1 MSNSFFDQDQSI
13 GSILAVTLAHTHTRV
28 TSLRFA
34 SLRFASLRFASLRF
48 ASLRGGAPTFATPED
63 EKILHNFVITTG
75 S

>member
-34 SLRFASLRFASLRF
+34 SLRFASLR
-48 ASLRGGAPTFATPED
+48 GGAPTFATPED